1 MTIEKLNKEMKN
13 KMDAIIKLRK
23 KQGLSQVQLAEKLNI
38 TQGAV
43 SQWEMGLSK
52 PKSEILPELAKAL
65 NCTIDDLF
73 EGNSD
78 EVS

>member
-1 MTIEKLNKEMKN
+1 MN
-13 KMDAIIKLRK
+13 AISRLRK
-23 KQGLSQVQLAEKLNI
+23 KQGLSQAQLAEKLNI

-65 NCTIDDLF
+65 NCTIDELF
-73 EGNSD
+73 KKR
-78 EVS
+78 

>member
-1 MTIEKLNKEMKN
+1 MLQGDDEN
-13 KMDAIIKLRK
+13 KMNAIIRLRK
-23 KQGLSQVQLAEKLNI
+23 KKGLSQVQLAEKLNI

-65 NCTIDDLF
+65 DCTIDELF
-73 EGNSD
+73 EDDMD
-78 EVS
+78 EIS

>member
-1 MTIEKLNKEMKN
+1 MN
-13 KMDAIIKLRK
+13 AISRLRK

-65 NCTIDDLF
+65 NCTIDELF
-73 EGNSD
+73 KENSD
-78 EVS
+78 EIS

>member
-1 MTIEKLNKEMKN
+1 MRN
-13 KMDAIIKLRK
+13 KMNAIIRLRK

-65 NCTIDDLF
+65 DCTIDELF
-73 EGNSD
+73 EDDMD
-78 EVS
+78 EIS

>member
-1 MTIEKLNKEMKN
+1 MN
-13 KMDAIIKLRK
+13 AIVRLRK

-73 EGNSD
+73 KEVKID
-78 EVS
+78 E

>member
-1 MTIEKLNKEMKN
+1 
-13 KMDAIIKLRK
+13 MDAIIKLRK